1 MQTGR
6 SILFMPRLPKEY
18 TIVMGHIMTAQEV
31 KTAYQVDEV
40 CYADE
45 MPERLGKLT
54 ADPTLL
60 LLNGT
65 NSDSGKGTRPA
76 AFDGKTNLHY
86 FIRRCAIAY
95 DKYKVSTFQLQTSIK
110 NYSSL

>member
-1 MQTGR
+1 
-6 SILFMPRLPKEY
+6 MPRLPKEY

-40 CYADE
+40 CYSDE
-45 MPERLGKLT
+45 MPERLGKLA

-76 AFDGKTNLHY
+76 AFDGRTNLHY
-86 FIRRCAIAY
+86 FIRCAMAY
-95 DKYKVSTFQLQTSIK
+95 DNCDKYKVSTFQLQTSIK

>member
-1 MQTGR
+1 
-6 SILFMPRLPKEY
+6 MPRLPKEY
-18 TIVMGHIMTAQEV
+18 TAVMGHIMTAEEV

-45 MPERLGKLT
+45 MPERLA
-54 ADPTLL
+54 ADSTLL

-76 AFDGKTNLHY
+76 AFDGKTNLICNN
-86 FIRRCAIAY
+86 F
-95 DKYKVSTFQLQTSIK
+95 
-110 NYSSL
+110 

>member
-18 TIVMGHIMTAQEV
+18 TIVMGHIMTAEEV

-45 MPERLGKLT
+45 MPERLGNLA

-76 AFDGKTNLHY
+76 AFDGKTKLQQFFKGRGGLKFLY
-86 FIRRCAIAY
+86 FIF
-95 DKYKVSTFQLQTSIK
+95 KHQFLSVVV
-110 NYSSL
+110 

>member
-1 MQTGR
+1 
-6 SILFMPRLPKEY
+6 MPRLPKEY

-76 AFDGKTNLHY
+76 AFDGKTNLL
-86 FIRRCAIAY
+86 
-95 DKYKVSTFQLQTSIK
+95 VSLGDVLLPMISTKFLHFNFK
-110 NYSSL
+110 HL